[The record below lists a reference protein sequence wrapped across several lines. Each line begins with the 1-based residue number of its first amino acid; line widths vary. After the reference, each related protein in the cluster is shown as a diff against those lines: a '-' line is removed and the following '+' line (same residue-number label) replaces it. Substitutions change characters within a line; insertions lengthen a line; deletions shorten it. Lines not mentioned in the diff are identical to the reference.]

1 MMIPVDR
8 KSERLRTAILNNN
21 LDDVKEIIE
30 WDTNL
35 LNTDLRPEPDE
46 FTNGYPLVIAAERNF
61 TDIAKFLLSKGADP
75 DSRSTLGV
83 NPPEFGLGLY
93 HAVLNEN
100 YTLANS
106 FLDYGADPNSFP
118 YCNQSTIEV
127 CFYAARKEGISAQ
140 AIRHAYAR
148 WLPDS
153 QEKPNVKVAD
163 LIGDNRHDVV
173 AIFAR
178 LVDLGGIPQLG
189 ALVREGQDSLVYD
202 ILRHSAYKDGSPHD
216 HPNATVLEN
225 IVGSARWH
233 GYPEILIEIMEKYPI
248 YFDYSVIIET
258 IECAIHS
265 HNRDGDFK
273 DYRRIISRQLKE
285 LVDKGLMKK
294 AIADAG
300 FNPIYTMA
308 TGFIWHENYG
318 YRASIADPE
327 CYINLGEL
335 FWSYELVDV
344 NSRPPNCTD
353 TPLTAAIR
361 RGNHPGIS
369 VFIEWLL
376 QKGAN
381 SEIKCRNGRKPIEIA
396 EEMNNQEIVRILIDR
411 NKSRLF

>member
-35 LNTDLRPEPDE
+35 LNTDLRSEPDE

-118 YCNQSTIEV
+118 YCNQSTLKV

-153 QEKPNVKVAD
+153 QEKPDVKVAD

-216 HPNATVLEN
+216 HPKATVLEN

-233 GYPEILIEIMEKYPI
+233 GYPEILIEIMEKYPK

-265 HNRDGDFK
+265 HNRDGDYK

-285 LVDKGLMKK
+285 LDDKGLMKK
-294 AIADAG
+294 AINDAE

-318 YRASIADPE
+318 YRAKIAYPE
-327 CYINLGEL
+327 CYIDLAEL
-335 FWSYELVDV
+335 FLSYGLANV
-344 NSRPPNCTD
+344 NFQDSKSGE
-353 TPLTAAIR
+353 TPLIAAIK

-369 VFIEWLL
+369 VFIKWLL
-376 QKGAN
+376 KNGADIN
-381 SEIKCRNGRKPIEIA
+381 VGFINVRKALEVA
-396 EEMNNQEIVRILIDR
+396 EEMGFLNIVQMLKDKR
-411 NKSRLF
+411 

>member
-8 KSERLRTAILNNN
+8 KSERLRTAIQNDN

-93 HAVLNEN
+93 HAVLNQN

-189 ALVREGQDSLVYD
+189 ALVREAQDSLVYD

-216 HPNATVLEN
+216 HPKATVLEN

-233 GYPEILIEIMEKYPI
+233 GYPEILIEIMEKYPK

-265 HNRDGDFK
+265 HNRDGDYK

-285 LVDKGLMKK
+285 LDDKGLMKK
-294 AIADAG
+294 AINDAE

-318 YRASIADPE
+318 YRAKISDPE
-327 CYINLGEL
+327 CYIDLAEL
-335 FWSYELVDV
+335 FLSYGLANV
-344 NSRPPNCTD
+344 NFQDSKSGE
-353 TPLTAAIR
+353 TPLIAAIK

-369 VFIEWLL
+369 VFIKWLL
-376 QKGAN
+376 KNGADIN
-381 SEIKCRNGRKPIEIA
+381 VGFINVRKALEVA
-396 EEMNNQEIVRILIDR
+396 EEMGFLNIVQMLKDKR
-411 NKSRLF
+411 

>member
-189 ALVREGQDSLVYD
+189 ALVREAQYSLVYD

-216 HPNATVLEN
+216 HPKATVLEN

-233 GYPEILIEIMEKYPI
+233 GYPEILIEIMEKYPK

-285 LVDKGLMKK
+285 LDDKGLMKK
-294 AIADAG
+294 AINDAE

-318 YRASIADPE
+318 YRAKISDPE
-327 CYINLGEL
+327 CYIDLAEL
-335 FWSYELVDV
+335 FLSYGLANV
-344 NSRPPNCTD
+344 NFQDSKSGE
-353 TPLTAAIR
+353 TPLIAAIK

-369 VFIEWLL
+369 VFIKWLL
-376 QKGAN
+376 KNGADIN
-381 SEIKCRNGRKPIEIA
+381 VGFINVRKALEVA
-396 EEMNNQEIVRILIDR
+396 EEMGFLNIVQMLKDKR
-411 NKSRLF
+411 

>member
-8 KSERLRTAILNNN
+8 KSERLRTAIQNDN

-61 TDIAKFLLSKGADP
+61 TDIAKFLLSRGADP

-189 ALVREGQDSLVYD
+189 ALVREKQDSLVYD

-216 HPNATVLEN
+216 HPKATVLEN

-233 GYPEILIEIMEKYPI
+233 GYPEILIEIMEKYPK

-265 HNRDGDFK
+265 HNRDGDYK

-285 LVDKGLMKK
+285 LDDKGLMKK
-294 AIADAG
+294 AINDAE

-318 YRASIADPE
+318 YRAKISDPE
-327 CYINLGEL
+327 CYIDLAEL
-335 FWSYELVDV
+335 FLSYGLANV
-344 NSRPPNCTD
+344 NFQDSKSGE
-353 TPLTAAIR
+353 TPLIAAIK

-369 VFIEWLL
+369 VFIKWLL
-376 QKGAN
+376 KNGADIN
-381 SEIKCRNGRKPIEIA
+381 VGFINVRKALEVA
-396 EEMNNQEIVRILIDR
+396 EEMGFLNIVQMLKDKR
-411 NKSRLF
+411 

>member
-8 KSERLRTAILNNN
+8 KSERLRTAIQNDN

-93 HAVLNEN
+93 HAVLNQN

-127 CFYAARKEGISAQ
+127 CFYAARKEGISSQ

-216 HPNATVLEN
+216 HPKATVLEN

-233 GYPEILIEIMEKYPI
+233 GYPEILIEIMEKYPK

-265 HNRDGDFK
+265 HNRDGDYK

-285 LVDKGLMKK
+285 LDDKGLMKK
-294 AIADAG
+294 AINDAE

-318 YRASIADPE
+318 YRAKISDPE
-327 CYINLGEL
+327 CYIDLAEL
-335 FWSYELVDV
+335 FLSYGLANV
-344 NSRPPNCTD
+344 NFQDSKSGE
-353 TPLTAAIR
+353 TPLIAAIK

-369 VFIEWLL
+369 VFIKWLL
-376 QKGAN
+376 KNGADIN
-381 SEIKCRNGRKPIEIA
+381 VGFINVRKALEVA
-396 EEMNNQEIVRILIDR
+396 EEMGFLNIVQMLKDKR
-411 NKSRLF
+411 

>member
-61 TDIAKFLLSKGADP
+61 TDIAKFLLSRGADP

-189 ALVREGQDSLVYD
+189 ALVREKQDSLVYD

-216 HPNATVLEN
+216 HPKATVLEN

-233 GYPEILIEIMEKYPI
+233 GYPEILIEIMEKYPK

-265 HNRDGDFK
+265 HNRDGDYK

-285 LVDKGLMKK
+285 LDDKGLMKK
-294 AIADAG
+294 AINDAE

-318 YRASIADPE
+318 YRAKISDPE
-327 CYINLGEL
+327 CYIDLAEL
-335 FWSYELVDV
+335 FLSYGLANV
-344 NSRPPNCTD
+344 NFQDSKSGE
-353 TPLTAAIR
+353 TPLIAAIK

-369 VFIEWLL
+369 VFIKWLL
-376 QKGAN
+376 KNGADIN
-381 SEIKCRNGRKPIEIA
+381 VGFINVRKALEVA
-396 EEMNNQEIVRILIDR
+396 EEMGFLNIVQMLKDKR
-411 NKSRLF
+411 

>member
-8 KSERLRTAILNNN
+8 KSERLRTAIQNDN

-93 HAVLNEN
+93 HAVLNQN

-127 CFYAARKEGISAQ
+127 CFYAARKEGISSQ

-189 ALVREGQDSLVYD
+189 ALVREAQDSLVYD

-216 HPNATVLEN
+216 HPKATVLEN

-233 GYPEILIEIMEKYPI
+233 GYPEILIEIMEKYPK

-265 HNRDGDFK
+265 HNRDGDYK

-285 LVDKGLMKK
+285 LDDKGLMKK
-294 AIADAG
+294 AINDAE

-318 YRASIADPE
+318 YRAKISDPE
-327 CYINLGEL
+327 CYIDLAEL
-335 FWSYELVDV
+335 FLSYGLANV
-344 NSRPPNCTD
+344 NFQDSKSGE
-353 TPLTAAIR
+353 TPLIAAIK

-369 VFIEWLL
+369 VFIKWLL
-376 QKGAN
+376 KNGADIN
-381 SEIKCRNGRKPIEIA
+381 VGFINVRKALEVA
-396 EEMNNQEIVRILIDR
+396 EEMGFLNIVQMLKDKR
-411 NKSRLF
+411 